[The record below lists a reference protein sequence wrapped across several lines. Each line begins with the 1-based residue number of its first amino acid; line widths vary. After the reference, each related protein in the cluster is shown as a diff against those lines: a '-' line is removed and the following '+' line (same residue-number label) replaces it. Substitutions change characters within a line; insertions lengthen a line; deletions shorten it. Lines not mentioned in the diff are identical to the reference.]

1 MAETFAKEKKRIAFT
16 SVCAAIFL
24 TTFKFVIGI
33 ATNSLGIISEAAH
46 SGLDLLAAL
55 MTYFAVRFSDRP
67 ADEDHLYGHGKLE
80 NISAFLET
88 LLLIVTCIW
97 IIYEAVGKFLSNSH
111 NVEVS
116 VWSFVVMGTSII
128 IDFSRSRA
136 LYKVAKKSNSQ
147 ALEADALHFASDIWS
162 SLTVIAGLIFVSIGF
177 PEFDAFAALMVAF
190 LVLFVSYRL
199 GRRTIDALMDRAPKG
214 KLQSIEQ
221 AIRSVPGVEEVRSIR
236 MRPSGPRLFVDIVVA
251 IRRTL
256 PFHLAHR
263 IMDEIEQAIHA
274 VDPIADVIIHAE
286 PVASND
292 ETLVDK
298 IKMIVIDHRLPP
310 PHNLEVHLS
319 NGKYYV
325 DFDIEYQPNQSFED
339 AHRIA
344 SALESHIMAEITAIE
359 KVTIHMEESETKEH
373 ALTDVTTAQTPLSE
387 KIHNLVMQQDGIVKC
402 SDVTLLQD
410 GDHFHLSIVCSLPRT
425 KTLEEVHT
433 IISGIER
440 TLYDNFPVIRKVTIH
455 AEPA

>member
-1 MAETFAKEKKRIAFT
+1 MTDTIAKEKKRIAFI

-33 ATNSLGIISEAAH
+33 TTNSLGIISEAAH
-46 SGLDLLAAL
+46 SGLDLLATL

-67 ADEDHLYGHGKLE
+67 ADEDHQYGHGKLE

-88 LLLIVTCIW
+88 LLLVVTCIW
-97 IIYEAVGKFLSNSH
+97 IIYEAVGKFLSHSH

-128 IDFSRSRA
+128 VDASRSKA
-136 LYKVAKKSNSQ
+136 LYRVAKKTNSQ

-177 PEFDAFAALMVAF
+177 PEFDAFAALIVAF

-199 GRRTIDALMDRAPKG
+199 GRRTIDALMDRVPKG

-221 AIRSVPGVEEVRSIR
+221 SIHSVSGVEEVRSVR
-236 MRPSGPRLFVDIVVA
+236 MRTSGPRLFVDIVVA

-256 PFHLAHR
+256 PFHLAHQ

-286 PVASND
+286 PIESSD

-298 IKMIVIDHRLPP
+298 IKMIVIDHHLPP

-319 NGKYYV
+319 DGKYYV
-325 DFDIEYQPNQSFED
+325 DFDIEYQPDQSFED

-344 SALESHIMAEITAIE
+344 SALENHIMAEIPAIE

-373 ALTDVTTAQTPLSE
+373 ALSDVTAVQAPLSE
-387 KIHNLVMQQDGIVKC
+387 KIHNLVMQQNGIVKC
-402 SDVTLLQD
+402 SDVTLLQE